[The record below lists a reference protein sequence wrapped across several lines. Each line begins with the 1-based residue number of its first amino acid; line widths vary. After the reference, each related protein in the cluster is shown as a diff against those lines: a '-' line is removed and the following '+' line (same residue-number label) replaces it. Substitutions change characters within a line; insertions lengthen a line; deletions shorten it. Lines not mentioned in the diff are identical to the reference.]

1 MTMMHM
7 LFRRSCRPIL
17 FLTAAIAVGMWS
29 VPSAAFDPELFKGLA
44 ARALG
49 PAAMS
54 GRITVV
60 RPVDSNPSTIYIGT
74 ASGGV
79 WKSVDGGMTFTPIF
93 DRQPVHS
100 IGAVAIN
107 PANPDIVWVGT
118 GEADT
123 RNSVSYGNGVYK
135 SLDAGKTWSY
145 MGLAGTERINAI
157 KLDPTN
163 PEIAYVAALGTLW
176 APNTERGVFKT
187 VDGGK
192 TWTKILYVD
201 DSTGATDIEIDPV
214 NPKKM
219 FAAMWQ
225 FRRLPYHFQ
234 SGGKGSSLWRS
245 VDGGGTWTRIT
256 EEDGL
261 PSGDWGKADFAI
273 APSEP
278 STVYLILETAGNNV
292 AARSDDGGYNWVITH
307 ETLNNNARPFYYT
320 EIQVDPKNPN
330 RVYNVESTVGVS
342 IDRGKTFATLPS
354 ITCCSE
360 PNAIHVDVHS
370 LWINPSNPSHLM
382 VGNDGG
388 VAISYDMGKTWR
400 FVENLPLGQFYHV
413 HVDNDLPYNIYGGMQ
428 DNGSWKGPS
437 EVWEN
442 GGIRNFHWQEV
453 FFGDGFDTAPDAD
466 DSMQGYAMAQGGSLV
481 RWNMRTGETRFIQP
495 QPPNADTELR
505 FNWNAGL
512 ALDPFDSATVYYG
525 SQFLHKSVDRGTTWR
540 IISPDL
546 TSNKPEWRK
555 FKETGGLTPDVTS
568 AENYET
574 IIAIAP
580 SPVRKDV
587 LWVGTDD
594 GRLHVTRNGGK
605 TWDSLDGKAGG
616 VPANTWIPH
625 ITASPHEAGTAFV
638 VYDNHRRGD
647 MKTYVYRA
655 DNYGSRFTNLATPT
669 VSGHALAIQQDPV
682 NPNLLFL
689 GTEFGLYV
697 SWDGG
702 RAWMKWTAG
711 VPTASVMDIAIQ
723 KRESDLVLATHG
735 RSAFVID
742 DYSALRSLSPTD
754 FKEPLKILSVTD
766 GIAYTVKQSP
776 SVHFDGATGFRA
788 PNQPY
793 GVLITFMA
801 SGNDL
806 PHPDADKEKARKIV
820 KRSSS
825 PKKDDAAPPKP
836 TATVEV
842 KNESGA
848 IVRTFKADLVQGI
861 NRVVWGLQADGAKNL
876 PYGPPPADDT
886 LPAGPIVVPGLYTV
900 TLKFDGHESSA
911 KATVR
916 QDPRIQLAPES
927 LQANYD
933 AAQVVIALQ
942 TKAADAVQK
951 LLDVKTDLGTL
962 KKLVE
967 KAKKKKLNS
976 DEEKSFDNFVK
987 DIDSALDKLK
997 KVENTFW
1004 TPPETKG
1011 FVDASTQITNYIGMA
1026 AFYVTSTFAVPS
1038 EAARFYIDLA
1048 TRSLTKGESE
1058 LNAILTSEVA
1068 KIRETAD
1075 ALNLVLL
1082 PPDAAPASPK
1092 AAADNKP

>member
-1 MTMMHM
+1 MTMMKT
-7 LFRRSCRPIL
+7 LFCPHCLPVL
-17 FLTAAIAVGMWS
+17 FLTAVFMAGAGS
-29 VPSAAFDPELFKGLA
+29 SSSHAFDTELFKGLA
-44 ARALG
+44 ARAIG

-60 RPVDSNPSTIYIGT
+60 RPIDSNPSTMYIGT
-74 ASGGV
+74 ASGGL
-79 WKSVDGGMTFTPIF
+79 WKSVDGGMTFSPIF
-93 DRQPVHS
+93 DQQPVHS
-100 IGAVAIN
+100 IGAVAVN

-118 GEADT
+118 GESDT

-135 SLDAGKTWSY
+135 SLDAGKTWTH
-145 MGLAGTERINAI
+145 MGLAGTERINSI

-187 VDGGK
+187 TDGGK

-201 DSTGATDIEIDPV
+201 EDTGATDVEIDPV

-245 VDGGGTWTRIT
+245 VDGGNKWTRIT

-261 PSGDWGKADFAI
+261 PGGDWGKADFAI

-278 STVYLILETAGNNV
+278 STVYLILETSDNNV
-292 AARSDDGGYNWVITH
+292 AARSDDGGYTWSVTH
-307 ETLNNNARPFYYT
+307 ETLNNTARPFYYT

-330 RVYNVESTVGVS
+330 RLYNVESTVGVS
-342 IDRGKTFATLPS
+342 IDRGKTFTTLPA

-370 LWINPSNPSHLM
+370 LWINPSNSSHLI

-428 DNGSWKGPS
+428 DNGSWRGPS

-453 FFGDGFDTAPDAD
+453 FFGDGFDTAPDAE

-481 RWNMRTGETRFIQP
+481 RWNMHTGETRFIQP
-495 QPPNADTELR
+495 QPPNPETELR
-505 FNWNAGL
+505 FNWNAGF
-512 ALDPFDSATVYYG
+512 ALDPFDPATVYYG
-525 SQFLHKSVDRGTTWR
+525 SQFLHKSVDRGKTWR
-540 IISPDL
+540 IVSPDL

-555 FKETGGLTPDVTS
+555 FKETGGLTPDVSS

-587 LWVGTDD
+587 IWVGTDD
-594 GRLHVTRNGGK
+594 GRLHVTRDGGK
-605 TWDSLDGKAGG
+605 TWDNLDGKASG

-625 ITASPHEAGTAFV
+625 ITPSPHEAGTAFV

-655 DNYGSRFTNLATPT
+655 DNYGARFTSLATPSL
-669 VSGHALAIQQDPV
+669 SGHALSIQQDPI

-723 KRESDLVLATHG
+723 KRESDLVIATHG
-735 RSAFVID
+735 RAAFIID
-742 DYSALRSLSPTD
+742 DYSALRSLKETD
-754 FKEPLKILSVTD
+754 FKERLKILSATD

-793 GVLITFMA
+793 GVLITFVA

-806 PHPDADKEKARKIV
+806 PHPDVDKEKMRKIS
-820 KRSSS
+820 KRSSA
-825 PKKDDAAPPKP
+825 PQKNDKAPPKP
-836 TATVEV
+836 TVTVEV
-842 KNESGA
+842 KNESGTT
-848 IVRTFKADLVQGI
+848 VRTFKADLVQGI

-886 LPAGPIVVPGLYTV
+886 LPAGPVVVPGLYTV
-900 TLKFDGHESSA
+900 TLKFDGRESSV
-911 KATVR
+911 KTTVR
-916 QDPRIQLAPES
+916 QDPRTQLTKET

-933 AAQVVIALQ
+933 AAQAIAVLQ
-942 TKAADAVQK
+942 TRAADAVQK
-951 LLDVKTDLGTL
+951 VLDVKSDLETL
-962 KKLVE
+962 KKLAE
-967 KAKKKKLNS
+967 KAKKKKLS
-976 DEEKSFDNFVK
+976 AEEEKSFESFLK
-987 DIDSALDKLK
+987 DIETALEKLK
-997 KVENTFW
+997 RVENTFW
-1004 TPPETKG
+1004 TPPDTKG
-1011 FVDASTQITNYIGMA
+1011 IVDTSTQVTSYIGQA
-1026 AFYVTSTFAVPS
+1026 AFYVTSTFDVPS
-1038 EAARFYIDLA
+1038 EAALFYMDLA
-1048 TRSLTKGESE
+1048 KTNLTKGEDD
-1058 LNAILTSEVA
+1058 LTALLSTEVA
-1068 KIRETAD
+1068 KIRKTAES
-1075 ALNLVLL
+1075 LNLVLL
-1082 PPDAAPASPK
+1082 ASGATPPPPEVAS
-1092 AAADNKP
+1092 D